1 MDTLTDLAIT
11 LLETKQYIFIVLV
24 LLTAIGWLTRQNIKV
39 RKQIDDAQKERIEEY
54 KTIIQEN
61 VTIIKDTKGVL
72 EELLR
77 YAVRESHSGER

>member
-39 RKQIDDAQKERIEEY
+39 RKQIDEAQKERIEEY